1 MDFKSRVKKE
11 ADTLLDLLIGQCEDL
26 ETLLALSRREHDAT
40 SRLEFDEVFRV
51 TSERATIGER
61 LEVCHR
67 QISDLREKLGQAANP
82 IIESETGLKITEL
95 VGNILAQ
102 DQSTAV
108 LLSHARTEMVNAK
121 DELGKRQ
128 RGLNAYLQEGRMPAV
143 ACDQL
148 A

>member
-26 ETLLALSRREHDAT
+26 ESLLELSRREHEAT
-40 SRLEFDEVFRV
+40 ARLEFEEVFRV

-67 QISDLREKLGQAANP
+67 QISDLKGRLGQAATP
-82 IIESETGLKITEL
+82 IMESETGLKITEL
-95 VGNILAQ
+95 VGTILAQ
-102 DQSTAV
+102 DQSTAE
-108 LLSHARTEMVNAK
+108 LLSRTRTEMIIAK

-128 RGLNAYLQEGRMPAV
+128 RGLNAYLQEGKMPSV